1 MLAQD
6 HDIGRGAREEHRNA
20 ESGEGALAD
29 GRDRRGLRGRV
40 IPGEQ
45 DDTAGGV
52 RPVGGQMPQGVGG
65 AVDPGSLAV
74 PDPDDAGVARRV
86 CDELA
91 YAPGSRR
98 KDVYPGVVL
107 FFNEE
112 ITVGSVTTDTVLS
125 LRPEIAKALEI
136 LKW

>member
-1 MLAQD
+1 M
-6 HDIGRGAREEHRNA
+6 
-20 ESGEGALAD
+20 
-29 GRDRRGLRGRV
+29 
-40 IPGEQ
+40 
-45 DDTAGGV
+45 
-52 RPVGGQMPQGVGG
+52 
-65 AVDPGSLAV
+65 
-74 PDPDDAGVARRV
+74 ARRV